1 MQSCVVQSVLNAER
15 AELSRARAQLDTKC
29 AEMHSMTSMM
39 VRVKHLHAEQTREL
53 EAQVLLSDIHLL
65 LLFY

>member
-1 MQSCVVQSVLNAER
+1 MISLLVQAALNTER

-53 EAQVLLSDIHLL
+53 EAQVQL
-65 LLFY
+65 